1 MARRRDI
8 AKRTDAGITSAVS
21 AFRSNLED
29 LISRA
34 TIRTLAVLRRDLD
47 LDIEGRVVVSASNQT
62 ILRRIDK
69 IFMQQLDGIGF
80 QALLKGFV
88 TSFPGQLPVFTETLE
103 FINANLKTRL
113 PNVTFKTPLAR
124 ALAAQQ
130 ISATGILRRVV
141 EAAAET
147 AKQKAIFSVGG
158 YDFEALSEILATQFR
173 KSIGQAET
181 LAATA
186 MAMYY
191 RTLAANGYSQIE
203 QVKKEVRYVYLGPL
217 DRLTR
222 PFCRRMLRRTRKT
235 PLTHTQIDKLDN
247 GQLPNVFVTAGGYN
261 CRHQWAVAEVG
272 TEVVPEE
279 GKEAPGILQQ
289 AAGRVG
295 HAFLSAVAKRIL

>member
-1 MARRRDI
+1 MGRRRDI

-21 AFRSNLED
+21 AFRSNLEEM
-29 LISRA
+29 ISRA
-34 TIRTLAVLRRDLD
+34 TVRTLAVLQRELD
-47 LDIEGRVVVSASNQT
+47 LDERGRVVVSATNQT
-62 ILRRIDK
+62 LLRRIDK
-69 IFMQQLDGIGF
+69 IFMQQLDGLGF

-113 PNVTFKTPLAR
+113 PDVTFKTSLGR
-124 ALAAQQ
+124 VLAAQQ
-130 ISATGILRRVV
+130 TSATGILRRVV

-147 AKQKAIFSVGG
+147 ATQKALFSVGG
-158 YDFEALSEILATQFR
+158 YNFEALSEILATQFR

-191 RTLAANGYSQIE
+191 RTLAANGYGQIE
-203 QVKKEVRYVYLGPL
+203 KVKEEVRYVYLGPL

-235 PLTHTQIDKLDN
+235 PLTHAQIDKLDN

-272 TEVVPEE
+272 KETVPEE
-279 GKEAPGILQQ
+279 GREPGLVQQ